1 MKGLEPSTFCMANGP
16 PNGSEPERTPSVAIV
31 ATVKPTLVDA
41 GCDTRWLFL
50 GDGEHPRRVERPLRR
65 WAKPV
70 ADRVPSRCRPHE
82 RHAPLAQRH
91 IPSASGPIVV
101 ERSIGTAERGE
112 ADGLAIDPHAPLG
125 RVPTPLDRRL
135 GPPHSVA
142 DKQPRDARDFR
153 ASTPVTPRLGNVWG
167 AEEAEKISFGLGRG
181 ALDDQHPVNA
191 IRRLDVCGA
200 AMHRRR
206 GRNDHEGGQ
215 KSYGG
220 EHNRPRH
227 ALTPITFVARASC
240 SPPTRRVNP
249 MSLSPEGGRE
259 LLSDFAHS
267 TSSRRT
273 GMPARV
279 MLVGGRYG
287 LCLAMQ
293 SQNSS
298 PRLTAH
304 PRIPA
309 RSRGARERHRAEDD
323 AVEGAMPQA
332 LVCVSPGSRRIR
344 ASPVRNAFGGHVM
357 GSTARLRRETSGR
370 GSPVKSWR

>member
-167 AEEAEKISFGLGRG
+167 AEEAEKISFR
-181 ALDDQHPVNA
+181 PK
-191 IRRLDVCGA
+191 A
-200 AMHRRR
+200 A
-206 GRNDHEGGQ
+206 
-215 KSYGG
+215 
-220 EHNRPRH
+220 
-227 ALTPITFVARASC
+227 ASF
-240 SPPTRRVNP
+240 SPTSPTRRAR
-249 MSLSPEGGRE
+249 GGRGCQRGSCWSE
-259 LLSDFAHS
+259 AG
-267 TSSRRT
+267 TACVWPCSRRT
-273 GMPARV
+273 
-279 MLVGGRYG
+279 
-287 LCLAMQ
+287 
-293 SQNSS
+293 
-298 PRLTAH
+298 RLH
-304 PRIPA
+304 
-309 RSRGARERHRAEDD
+309 
-323 AVEGAMPQA
+323 
-332 LVCVSPGSRRIR
+332 GSRRTLEFLPDR
-344 ASPVRNAFGGHVM
+344 AERGNVTEPRTTRSKERCPKRSYASRPARGGS
-357 GSTARLRRETSGR
+357 GPPRCGTRSAGTSWAPRRGCDGR
-370 GSPVKSWR
+370 RRAGGRP